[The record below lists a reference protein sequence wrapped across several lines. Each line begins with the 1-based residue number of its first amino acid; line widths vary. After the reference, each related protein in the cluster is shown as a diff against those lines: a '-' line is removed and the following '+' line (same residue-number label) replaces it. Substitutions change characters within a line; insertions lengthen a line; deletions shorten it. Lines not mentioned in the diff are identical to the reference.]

1 MVAAVRRGQSLRSV
15 ARRFRVRLATVQY
28 WVRHAA
34 GQRLDRVDFTTRPSA
49 PRRTRRTDPA
59 MEEQVITARQQ
70 LQRDSDLGDHG
81 AAAIHQALR
90 DQGVACVPSV
100 RTIGRILRRRG
111 LLDARTRV
119 RRPPPP
125 RGWYLPRLAARR
137 VELDSFDKVE
147 GLVIKDGPHVEIL
160 NGVSLHGGLPASWP
174 VAEPLLARQVVD
186 ALVEHWRAWGLP
198 GYAQFDNESLFQ
210 GTHTHPDVVGR
221 VTRLCLSLGV
231 TPVFAPPR
239 ETGFQAMTE
248 GFNNLWQA
256 RVWRRF
262 THTDLASLQDRS
274 TRYLTALRRHRVERI
289 DAAPRRRR
297 FPAGWRL
304 NLQKRLGGLI
314 IYLRRTNAEGDVE
327 LLGRRFQVGGTWPG
341 RLVRA
346 EVDLDAECIRFYALR
361 RREPTQQPL
370 LASVPYSLPHRRFHE

>member
-15 ARRFRVRLATVQY
+15 ARRFGVRLATVQY

-34 GQRLDRVDFTTRPSA
+34 GQRLDRVDFSTRPSA
-49 PRRTRRTDPA
+49 PRQTRRTEPA
-59 MEEQVITARQQ
+59 MEERVIRLRRQLRQ
-70 LQRDSDLGDHG
+70 ESDLGDHG

-90 DQGVACVPSV
+90 AEGLGAVPSV
-100 RTIGRILRRRG
+100 RTIGRILQRRG
-111 LLDARTRV
+111 LLDARARA

-137 VELDSFDKVE
+137 AELDSFDKVE
-147 GLVIKDGPHVEIL
+147 GLVIKDGPHLEVL

-174 VAEPLLARQVVD
+174 VAEPLTAQQVVD
-186 ALVEHWRAWGLP
+186 ALVEHWRSWGLP

-221 VTRLCLSLGV
+221 VTRLCLSLAV
-231 TPVFAPPR
+231 TPVFVPPR

-262 THTDLASLQDRS
+262 EHTGLAGLQDRS
-274 TRYLTALRRHRVERI
+274 ARYVAALRRQRAERI
-289 DAAPRRRR
+289 DAAPRRRP

-304 NLQKRLGGLI
+304 NLQKRPQGLI
-314 IYLRRTNAEGDVE
+314 LYLRRTNAAGGVD
-327 LLGRRFQVGGTWPG
+327 LLGHPFQVSATWPG

-346 EVDLDAECIRFYALR
+346 EVDLDAERIRFYALR
-361 RREPTQQPL
+361 RREPAQQPL
-370 LASVPYSLPHRRFHE
+370 LGSVPYVLPRRRFHE

>member
-59 MEEQVITARQQ
+59 MEERVITARQQ